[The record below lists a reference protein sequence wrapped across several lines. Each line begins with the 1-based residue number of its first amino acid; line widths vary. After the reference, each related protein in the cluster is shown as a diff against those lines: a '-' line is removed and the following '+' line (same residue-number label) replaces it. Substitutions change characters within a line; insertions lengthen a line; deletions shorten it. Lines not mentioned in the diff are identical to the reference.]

1 MRRGVVTGIGL
12 VSPLG
17 SDLTKFWE
25 RITGGVSGIRRIQQF
40 DASRYTS
47 QIAGEVIE
55 YDPNDFFS
63 SKEQRRTEPH
73 SQYAMVAA
81 RHAVRDAGLDL
92 DTGDPY
98 RRGCVVGTGIGGLQ
112 TLERQYQIL
121 VDQGP
126 GRHSPFMIP
135 QMICNM
141 SAGLIAI
148 EHNLRGPN
156 FAPVSACSTAAH
168 SVGEALRLIQRG
180 DVDLMACGGTEAAVS
195 VLGIGGFCAMRA
207 MSTRN
212 DAPEEASRPFDADR
226 DGFVMGE
233 GAAILIVEEFE
244 HARKRDAKI
253 YCEVTGF
260 GMTCDATHMTA
271 PSESGEGAAR
281 AMTLAMSDGGVTAA
295 DIDYINAH
303 GTSTLLNDKGETVAI
318 KTALGEDDARRTMI
332 SSTKSMTGHL
342 LGAAAG
348 VEAIVCAL
356 ALTHQVAPPTINY
369 QTPDPD
375 CDLDYVP
382 NIARETRLDVCL
394 NTSNGFGGHN
404 AVIIMKKM

>member
-1 MRRGVVTGIGL
+1 MRRAVVTGIGL

-17 SDLTKFWE
+17 SDPAKFWD
-25 RITGGVSGIRRIQQF
+25 RIAGGVSGVRSIQQF
-40 DASRYTS
+40 DAARYTC

-73 SQYAMVAA
+73 SQFAIAAA
-81 RHAVRDAGLDL
+81 RHAVQDAGLD
-92 DTGDPY
+92 TGSGDPY

-121 VDQGP
+121 IDQGP
-126 GRHSPFMIP
+126 ERHSPFMIP

-148 EHNLRGPN
+148 DHNMKGPN
-156 FAPVSACSTAAH
+156 FAPVSACSSAAH
-168 SVGEALRLIQRG
+168 SIGEALRLIQRD
-180 DVDLMACGGTEAAVS
+180 DVDIMACGGTEAAVCP
-195 VLGIGGFCAMRA
+195 LGVGGFCAMRA

-212 DAPEEASRPFDADR
+212 DAPQEASRPFDADR

-233 GAAILIVEEFE
+233 GAAILILEELE
-244 HARKRDAKI
+244 HARKRDARI
-253 YCEVTGF
+253 YCEVVGF
-260 GMTCDATHMTA
+260 GMTCDAAHMTA
-271 PSESGEGAAR
+271 PSEGGEGAAR
-281 AMTLAMSDGGVTAA
+281 AITNAMADGGVTSA

-303 GTSTLLNDKGETVAI
+303 GTSTSLNDKGETAAI
-318 KTALGEDDARRTMI
+318 KRALGEHDARRTMI
-332 SSTKSMTGHL
+332 SSSKSMTGHL

-369 QTPDPD
+369 QTPDPE

-382 NIARETRLDVCL
+382 NTARETRLDVCI

-404 AVIIMKKM
+404 AALVLKKI